1 MCNYEGISLPGTFEV
16 SSFLYD
22 RIFIFFAVFPTYCD
36 FFFNVVVLR
45 FTVKKLCVMG
55 IFFLTKLTK
64 IPISIYIIIL
74 EKKAARQSSGV
85 SGAFRP

>member
-36 FFFNVVVLR
+36 FFFNVVVLLYKEVVR
-45 FTVKKLCVMG
+45 YG
-55 IFFLTKLTK
+55 NIFFDK
-64 IPISIYIIIL
+64 IDKNPYL
-74 EKKAARQSSGV
+74 
-85 SGAFRP
+85 